1 MECGQRGASYVTV
14 RNGGEPN
21 APILWSGCGNTPV
34 PQDPIRSM
42 SNKIWI
48 ESHLQ
53 GSGYSF
59 GFVANAD
66 QSGCGGILHGEQG
79 NITAPLDNSNGK
91 YRNGIQCTWDIGKGK
106 MPLKNR
112 IRAC

>member
-1 MECGQRGASYVTV
+1 MHALNRQDYF
-14 RNGGEPN
+14 
-21 APILWSGCGNTPV
+21 TPKNHWLLF
-34 PQDPIRSM
+34 S
-42 SNKIWI
+42 
-48 ESHLQ
+48 
-53 GSGYSF
+53 
-59 GFVANAD
+59 FVANAD

-79 NITAPLDNSNGK
+79 NISAPLDDNGK

>member
-1 MECGQRGASYVTV
+1 M
-14 RNGGEPN
+14 
-21 APILWSGCGNTPV
+21 
-34 PQDPIRSM
+34 
-42 SNKIWI
+42 
-48 ESHLQ
+48 
-53 GSGYSF
+53 
-59 GFVANAD
+59 ANAD

-79 NITAPLDNSNGK
+79 NISAPLDDNGK